1 MATNRD
7 LLKEAIADAKA
18 VKEMAIANAKAALEE
33 AFTPQLKTMLSAKLQ
48 EMEKEEMKEEE
59 LDEAGFEKMDSEEKG
74 FDGQLGNIN
83 VNEEEDDVMEVDLE
97 ELLAELEEEEKMDE
111 AELNESEITEE
122 EMEDESRAER
132 ADVDKYEYEKGKEA
146 GEEEG
151 EALDLEDMTD
161 EDLKKFIEDV
171 IADMV
176 ESGELEAGE
185 GAEEEEGEDMDV
197 DVDVDVED
205 EEEVDLAELL
215 KEIEDME
222 EGMKYYEDDMDE
234 AKEEVEEA
242 KEELD
247 EEMMSKAEIKAELDK
262 IKDEVE
268 KDKKLNESLMDMFS
282 PENLDQIA
290 FILSQKSVIS
300 PADMLKLTKF
310 VGTLTAMGTGVGLA
324 AKKIINL
331 AKKAIAKSKDEKA
344 AANEAELNEAY
355 DTIKML
361 KKELNEIN
369 LLNAKLL
376 YTNKIFRSKNLTE
389 SQKVKVLGSFDN
401 ATTVKETKL
410 VYETLNKGIKV
421 KKPSV
426 EKTLGSAS
434 KATNTPTTKKP
445 IVESNEAYLRMQ
457 KLAGLIK

>member
-74 FDGQLGNIN
+74 FDGQFGNIN
-83 VNEEEDDVMEVDLE
+83 VNEEEDDVMEIDLE
-97 ELLAELEEEEKMDE
+97 ELLAELEEEEKMEE

-132 ADVDKYEYEKGKEA
+132 ADVDKFEYEKGKET

-161 EDLKKFIEDV
+161 EDLKRFIEDV

-234 AKEEVEEA
+234 AKEEVEE
-242 KEELD
+242 
-247 EEMMSKAEIKAELDK
+247 EMMSKAEIKAELDK

-310 VGTLTAMGTGVGLA
+310 VGTLTAMGTGV
-324 AKKIINL
+324 
-331 AKKAIAKSKDEKA
+331 
-344 AANEAELNEAY
+344 
-355 DTIKML
+355 
-361 KKELNEIN
+361 
-369 LLNAKLL
+369 
-376 YTNKIFRSKNLTE
+376 
-389 SQKVKVLGSFDN
+389 
-401 ATTVKETKL
+401 
-410 VYETLNKGIKV
+410 
-421 KKPSV
+421 
-426 EKTLGSAS
+426 
-434 KATNTPTTKKP
+434 
-445 IVESNEAYLRMQ
+445 
-457 KLAGLIK
+457 